1 MRTFWM
7 RLFAA
12 ANLVLLL
19 VFAYFFV
26 IFIVPSLNQANS
38 QGGQF
43 LPVFIVFMVLFV
55 LIAFAALLWPGA
67 ARRRWFWLIGAIP
80 AVLVLLLFAGEITY
94 DLTHPTLAETFVSTL
109 IGISASVAT
118 LVSGVIAFLQ
128 VPTVR
133 AGGHP
138 ETSPR
143 TRMVLAAI
151 AGALLGA
158 AATSVAAGTS
168 VTGAG
173 SVSDAPTATAVIEA
187 RDTKFLQTTLQM
199 KNGEVLGIFVINRD
213 PYGHAF
219 DIDSLNIHVALP
231 PNSTTAVAIKP
242 AATGS
247 LEFYCS
253 LPGHKEAGMSGTII
267 VQ

>member
-7 RLFAA
+7 RLFGA
-12 ANLVLLL
+12 ANLALLL
-19 VFAYFFV
+19 VFAYFFL
-26 IFIVPSLNQANS
+26 IFIVPNLNQANS
-38 QGGQF
+38 QAGEF

-55 LIAFAALLWPGA
+55 LIAFAALLLPGA

-80 AVLVLLLFAGEITY
+80 AVLVLLLFGGEIAY
-94 DLTHPTLAETFVSTL
+94 DLTHPTVASTFVSTL
-109 IGISASVAT
+109 LGISASVAT
-118 LVSGVIAFLQ
+118 LVSGAIAFRQ
-128 VPTVR
+128 VPVVR
-133 AGGHP
+133 VGGHP
-138 ETSPR
+138 QTSPR
-143 TRMVLAAI
+143 TRVLLAAI
-151 AGALLGA
+151 AGALIGA
-158 AATSVAAGTS
+158 SATSVAAGTS

-173 SVSDAPTATAVIEA
+173 SVSEAPTATAVIEA
-187 RDTKFLQTTLQM
+187 KDTKFLQTTLQM
-199 KNGEVLGIFVINRD
+199 KNGDVLGIFVINRD

-247 LEFYCS
+247 IEFYCS
-253 LPGHKEAGMSGTII
+253 LPGHRAAGMLGTIT